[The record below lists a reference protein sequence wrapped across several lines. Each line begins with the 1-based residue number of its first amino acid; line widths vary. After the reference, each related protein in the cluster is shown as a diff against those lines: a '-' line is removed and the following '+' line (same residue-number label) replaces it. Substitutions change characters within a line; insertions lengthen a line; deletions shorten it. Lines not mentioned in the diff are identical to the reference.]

1 VARILLERHDL
12 DDDFR
17 RLFDL
22 LTTADPTSGAE
33 AECRVP
39 FDVVETSTGLELVM
53 DLAGVPVHAVQ
64 VFVAE
69 NTLIVMGRKSP
80 SACEHHRE
88 AAFHVAER
96 TFGRFARGVRLT
108 GAFDVGRADA
118 RLRTGELRVT
128 LPRIDER
135 RGGERRIPV
144 RTD

>member
-1 VARILLERHDL
+1 MARIFLERRDL
-12 DDDFR
+12 DDDLQ

-22 LTTADPTSGAE
+22 LTTADQTSGAA
-33 AECRVP
+33 AECRVLV
-39 FDVVETSTGLELVM
+39 DVFETAAGIELVV
-53 DLAGVPVHAVQ
+53 DLAGVPADAVQ
-64 VFVAE
+64 VVVAQ
-69 NTLIVMGRKSP
+69 NTLIVMGHKNP
-80 SACEHHRE
+80 PACEHQRE

-118 RLRTGELRVT
+118 VLRTGELRVT

-135 RGGERRIPV
+135 RGLERRIPV